1 MTTMF
6 HDRAS
11 RAAGLAAASAQLDT
25 KLAKAGI
32 GNGVPPVSTIAHA
45 KAIDGLRR
53 ANATASEITNTH
65 VGRADAA
72 IARSYFGGK

>member
-1 MTTMF
+1 MTTIF

-11 RAAGLAAASAQLDT
+11 RAAGLAAASAQLNT

-32 GNGVPPVSTIAHA
+32 GNGVPPVPVIDLAR
-45 KAIDGLRR
+45 AIDTERR
-53 ANATASEITNTH
+53 GDRAVAAMNNSHA
-65 VGRADAA
+65 GRADAA